1 MMQPKKKRTDLVPP
15 ECVIKHFKEGH
26 KKQLANMLVD
36 CNFDKVS

>member
-15 ECVIKHFKEGH
+15 AYVAYHFKEGH
-26 KKQLANMLVD
+26 KKQLAQMLVD